1 VVYQDR
7 NIELLIE
14 DTTGD
19 LLNQPTNL
27 AFEPNSTR
35 LFIASMGGMHIS
47 ALDVG
52 EKGVPLHYPKL

>member
-1 VVYQDR
+1 VVYPDR

-19 LLNQPTNL
+19 FLNQPTNL

-35 LFIASMGGMHIS
+35 LFVASLGGVQIG
-47 ALDVG
+47 ALDVE
-52 EKGVPLHYPKL
+52 EKGMPLYYPKL